1 MKQPSLFIVSISIS
15 FSLYCTIWLLSYM
28 HKHMTKSSLTLS
40 SGPKLLTFLKYSLLN
55 LKVDFQDGLLFI
67 GTSRIFRQNVTT
79 QFTIIM
85 KVCLGRKNKHV
96 RREVRLD
103 FEIQKYMG
111 FFFSFPYLYI
121 HYGYCSFVTP
131 VENDQLPCFLFST
144 S

>member
-1 MKQPSLFIVSISIS
+1 
-15 FSLYCTIWLLSYM
+15 
-28 HKHMTKSSLTLS
+28 MTKSSLTLS

-67 GTSRIFRQNVTT
+67 GTSRIFRHNVTT
-79 QFTIIM
+79 QLTIIM

-103 FEIQKYMG
+103 FVIQEYMG

-121 HYGYCSFVTP
+121 HYGYCSFETP
-131 VENDQLPCFLFST
+131 VENDQLPCSLFST